1 MKNIIVGTAG
11 HVDHGKTCLIKALT
25 GTDTDRLKEEKKRG
39 ITIENGF
46 ADMQCGDYNISI
58 IDVPG
63 HERFIK
69 NMLAGIGGIDLV
81 LLVVGLDEG
90 VMPQTAEHLQIL
102 DMLNIRKGIIV
113 FTKKDLVDDEEWAE
127 LVKDDAMSLVEGTFL
142 EGAPSIE
149 VSAFDG
155 YHIEELKQLIVENI
169 DEETLRDD
177 SPELFRL
184 PVDRVF
190 TIGGFG
196 TVITGTLIEGSVSAG
211 DELQVYPSG
220 SLSRARNVQ
229 VHNEAVETAYAG
241 QRTAINLG
249 GLKKEDVQRG
259 EVLARK
265 GSLEPSMMLD
275 VRLELFKDMDR
286 QVRNG
291 SRVHV
296 YCGSSEVLGKVV
308 LLDRETAEK
317 GENCYA
323 QLRLEE
329 NIAVKRGDR
338 FIIRFYSP
346 VITIGG
352 GKVLDACPKKH
363 KRYDETVLSAMKI
376 KDEGS
381 LEEVILLMARE
392 NSDALLTGNRLA
404 SRLRLSEQQM
414 EQFLA
419 PLLEDGR
426 LRLIRKEF
434 IMHQDYLQEV
444 YSRGETILSAYHQ
457 ANALSAGMTR
467 EEFKSRLGKEL
478 RLADGRVVED
488 IIRTMEEAGRIRLG
502 EKTVCLQD
510 FQVSYTPEM
519 AAMRERILQLYKQ
532 KRFEFPSL
540 DEVLD
545 TETDKA
551 NAGHIVEALSG
562 EGKLVRLD
570 YRYYI
575 DRDAFDWAL
584 DELKKKVAQN
594 GQITLAEFRDIIGT
608 SRKYAMEILEYLDR
622 EKITKK
628 VDDAR
633 ILL

>member
-1 MKNIIVGTAG
+1 
-11 HVDHGKTCLIKALT
+11 
-25 GTDTDRLKEEKKRG
+25 
-39 ITIENGF
+39 
-46 ADMQCGDYNISI
+46 
-58 IDVPG
+58 
-63 HERFIK
+63 
-69 NMLAGIGGIDLV
+69 
-81 LLVVGLDEG
+81 
-90 VMPQTAEHLQIL
+90 
-102 DMLNIRKGIIV
+102 
-113 FTKKDLVDDEEWAE
+113 
-127 LVKDDAMSLVEGTFL
+127 
-142 EGAPSIE
+142 
-149 VSAFDG
+149 
-155 YHIEELKQLIVENI
+155 
-169 DEETLRDD
+169 
-177 SPELFRL
+177 
-184 PVDRVF
+184 
-190 TIGGFG
+190 
-196 TVITGTLIEGSVSAG
+196 
-211 DELQVYPSG
+211 
-220 SLSRARNVQ
+220 
-229 VHNEAVETAYAG
+229 
-241 QRTAINLG
+241 
-249 GLKKEDVQRG
+249 
-259 EVLARK
+259 
-265 GSLEPSMMLD
+265 MMLD

-414 EQFLA
+414 EKLLA

-457 ANALSAGMTR
+457 TTHLSAGMTR

-478 RLADGRVVED
+478 RLADSRVVED

-502 EKTVCLQD
+502 RKRQYVCGI
-510 FQVSYTPEM
+510 SRSAIRRKWRRCENGSC
-519 AAMRERILQLYKQ
+519 RLYKQ

-551 NAGHIVEALSG
+551 MP
-562 EGKLVRLD
+562 D
-570 YRYYI
+570 
-575 DRDAFDWAL
+575 
-584 DELKKKVAQN
+584 
-594 GQITLAEFRDIIGT
+594 T
-608 SRKYAMEILEYLDR
+608 SSKR
-622 EKITKK
+622 
-628 VDDAR
+628 
-633 ILL
+633 

>member
-196 TVITGTLIEGSVSAG
+196 TVITGTLIEGSVSTG

-220 SLSRARNVQ
+220 SLTRARNVQ

-502 EKTVCLQD
+502 EKTVCLRD

-584 DELKKKVAQN
+584 DELKQKVAQN

>member
-1 MKNIIVGTAG
+1 M
-11 HVDHGKTCLIKALT
+11 
-25 GTDTDRLKEEKKRG
+25 
-39 ITIENGF
+39 
-46 ADMQCGDYNISI
+46 
-58 IDVPG
+58 
-63 HERFIK
+63 
-69 NMLAGIGGIDLV
+69 
-81 LLVVGLDEG
+81 
-90 VMPQTAEHLQIL
+90 
-102 DMLNIRKGIIV
+102 
-113 FTKKDLVDDEEWAE
+113 
-127 LVKDDAMSLVEGTFL
+127 
-142 EGAPSIE
+142 
-149 VSAFDG
+149 
-155 YHIEELKQLIVENI
+155 
-169 DEETLRDD
+169 
-177 SPELFRL
+177 
-184 PVDRVF
+184 
-190 TIGGFG
+190 
-196 TVITGTLIEGSVSAG
+196 
-211 DELQVYPSG
+211 
-220 SLSRARNVQ
+220 
-229 VHNEAVETAYAG
+229 
-241 QRTAINLG
+241 
-249 GLKKEDVQRG
+249 
-259 EVLARK
+259 
-265 GSLEPSMMLD
+265 
-275 VRLELFKDMDR
+275 
-286 QVRNG
+286 
-291 SRVHV
+291 
-296 YCGSSEVLGKVV
+296 
-308 LLDRETAEK
+308 
-317 GENCYA
+317 
-323 QLRLEE
+323 
-329 NIAVKRGDR
+329 
-338 FIIRFYSP
+338 
-346 VITIGG
+346 
-352 GKVLDACPKKH
+352 
-363 KRYDETVLSAMKI
+363 
-376 KDEGS
+376 
-381 LEEVILLMARE
+381 
-392 NSDALLTGNRLA
+392 
-404 SRLRLSEQQM
+404 
-414 EQFLA
+414 A

-502 EKTVCLQD
+502 EKTVCLRD

>member
-69 NMLAGIGGIDLV
+69 NMLAGIGGIDMV
-81 LLVVGLDEG
+81 LLVIGLDEG

-196 TVITGTLIEGSVSAG
+196 TVITGTLIEGSVSTG

-220 SLSRARNVQ
+220 SLTRARNVQ
-229 VHNEAVETAYAG
+229 VHNEVVETAYAG